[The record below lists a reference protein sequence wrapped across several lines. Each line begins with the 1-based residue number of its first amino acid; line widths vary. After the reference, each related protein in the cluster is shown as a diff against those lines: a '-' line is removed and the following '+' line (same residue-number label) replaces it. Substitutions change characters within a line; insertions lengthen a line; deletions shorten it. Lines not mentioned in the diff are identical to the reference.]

1 MAHVAYHTS
10 HVTRGSR
17 SSITK
22 SMLRLAMTS
31 ACESCSSEPQPLQRV
46 SQHNNSNKRQQHANF
61 TAQPPRLTCSRDR
74 PMHLVPVQQLNAWM
88 RGGGGGRGEGVSNSG
103 DACNERGGEVI
114 NSTWSQLGK
123 AAAREAAAAA
133 PARTVHSPRAGLPL
147 RGRELYLCSSHQR
160 LVSHDCKVVH
170 VAARRTLQ

>member
-1 MAHVAYHTS
+1 MHESGQRVTRHASCVRCSTS
-10 HVTRGSR
+10 HVTSGHYSR

-22 SMLRLAMTS
+22 SMLRLAITS

-46 SQHNNSNKRQQHANF
+46 SQHKQGQTNDTNTPTSQP
-61 TAQPPRLTCSRDR
+61 QPPRLTCSRDR
-74 PMHLVPVQQLNAWM
+74 PMHLVPVQQLNAWR

-114 NSTWSQLGK
+114 DSTWLQLGE

-133 PARTVHSPRAGLPL
+133 PARTVHSPWAGLPL
-147 RGRELYLCSSHQR
+147 RGRELYLQQPSA
-160 LVSHDCKVVH
+160 LVF
-170 VAARRTLQ
+170 T